1 MNNVVQLEAFESP
14 LRGRRIRWF
23 LAPGSPALYPPGFQ
37 EQLFLESPPFQRR
50 ILLTCPTSTE
60 AWKLTDRWDTIFQ
73 PTTAMDWSL
82 ILTFL
87 LNQPPPCLVI
97 CTPEVKVPPVL
108 FQKLLPLVL
117 KAPTIIC
124 FQTLAL
130 PLVQVPVLFDAT
142 FFPPAKAVDHTL
154 MEAMQAALTSLIS
167 SDKLGSFSIR
177 DALKD
182 LRGAG
187 ATLAVSSIEELN
199 PSLYWYYASETKSEG
214 KSLLASVLQTLM
226 SRGS

>member
-1 MNNVVQLEAFESP
+1 MTNVVQLEAFESP

-37 EQLFLESPPFQRR
+37 EQLFLENPPFQRR
-50 ILLTCPTSTE
+50 ILVTCASSTE

-73 PTTAMDWSL
+73 PTVAIDWSL

-87 LNQPPPCLVI
+87 VHQPQHSLVV

-108 FQKLLPLVL
+108 FQKLLPLGL
-117 KAPTIIC
+117 KAPTIVC

-130 PLVQVPVLFDAT
+130 PLSQVPVVFDAT

-154 MEAMQAALTSLIS
+154 MEAMQAALANLIS
-167 SDKLGSFSIR
+167 ADKLGTFGIR

-187 ATLAVSSIEELN
+187 ATLAVSTIEETE
-199 PSLYWYYASETKSEG
+199 PTLYWYYGSETKSEG

>member
-37 EQLFLESPPFQRR
+37 EQLFLENPPFQRR
-50 ILLTCPTSTE
+50 ILVTCSSSTE

-73 PTTAMDWSL
+73 PTAAMDWSL
-82 ILTFL
+82 LLTFL
-87 LNQPPPCLVI
+87 LHQPQPCLVV

-108 FQKLLPLVL
+108 FQKLLPLGL
-117 KAPTIIC
+117 KAPTIVC

-130 PLVQVPVLFDAT
+130 PLPQVPVTFDAT
-142 FFPPAKAVDHTL
+142 FFPPAKAVELTL
-154 MEAMQAALTSLIS
+154 MDAMHAALVQLIS
-167 SDKLGSFSIR
+167 ADKLGAFNIR

-187 ATLAVSSIEELN
+187 ATLAVSTIEEPD
-199 PSLYWYYASETKSEG
+199 PSLYWYYASETKTEG